1 MIPDRLK
8 AALKEE
14 GAAAFVTKG
23 PKGPHLV
30 ATWNSYIDVVDG
42 DTLLFPAGGY
52 RRTEE
57 NLRSGS
63 PVQMIVG
70 GHVPE
75 GIGFRVTGRAELE
88 VGTPNH
94 ERIKQR
100 FPWCR
105 AAMVLRVDSVEQVLG
120 E

>member
-1 MIPDRLK
+1 
-8 AALKEE
+8 
-14 GAAAFVTKG
+14 
-23 PKGPHLV
+23 
-30 ATWNSYIDVVDG
+30 
-42 DTLLFPAGGY
+42 
-52 RRTEE
+52 
-57 NLRSGS
+57 
-63 PVQMIVG
+63 MIVG